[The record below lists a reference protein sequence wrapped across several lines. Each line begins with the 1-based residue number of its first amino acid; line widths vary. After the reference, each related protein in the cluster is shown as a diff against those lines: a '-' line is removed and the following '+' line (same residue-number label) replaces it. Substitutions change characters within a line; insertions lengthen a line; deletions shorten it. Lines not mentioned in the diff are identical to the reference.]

1 MGPKLTFNSNIKL
14 NLQKY
19 VHNITIL
26 LMRPKG
32 KKLIKNDK
40 SDVKTGSFIKL

>member
-26 LMRPKG
+26 FMRPKG
-32 KKLIKNDK
+32 KKINKK
-40 SDVKTGSFIKL
+40 